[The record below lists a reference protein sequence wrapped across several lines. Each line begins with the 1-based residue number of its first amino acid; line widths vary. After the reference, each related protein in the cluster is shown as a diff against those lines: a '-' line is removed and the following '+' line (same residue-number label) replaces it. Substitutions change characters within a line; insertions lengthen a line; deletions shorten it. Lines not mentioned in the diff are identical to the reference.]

1 MGWASRNTPSNT
13 LSMLACLVVRLVAL
27 RIVNSSTGHDEIMQV
42 NYLPTALFNYP
53 ASCQPASTSAP
64 APAPAPPESSCQSPN
79 PRLTW
84 SEVEILG
91 LGPRSARSCR
101 FWRSPTY
108 LRTIGRFQCLG
119 SAYLATLLPCPGTLV
134 AIIDNAFLGSIY
146 NSQPKGDI
154 DTTRQNNARQ
164 D

>member
-79 PRLTW
+79 PRLT
-84 SEVEILG
+84 
-91 LGPRSARSCR
+91 
-101 FWRSPTY
+101 
-108 LRTIGRFQCLG
+108 
-119 SAYLATLLPCPGTLV
+119 
-134 AIIDNAFLGSIY
+134 
-146 NSQPKGDI
+146 
-154 DTTRQNNARQ
+154 
-164 D
+164 